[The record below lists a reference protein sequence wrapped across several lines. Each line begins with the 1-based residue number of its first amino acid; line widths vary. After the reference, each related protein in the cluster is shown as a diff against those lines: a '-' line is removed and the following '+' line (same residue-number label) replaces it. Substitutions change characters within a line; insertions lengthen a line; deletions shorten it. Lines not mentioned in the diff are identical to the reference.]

1 MTTDVII
8 TTYNESD
15 NIVALL
21 KHLKRQKTLAQ
32 QIIIVDN
39 CSQDKTAQLILEF
52 AQRNPQLKIKL
63 ISQKTTRSQAR
74 NLAIQK
80 SQADLIAITDAG
92 CLPHSDWLT
101 NLVNCY
107 QQQSKNLKD
116 KNLVIA
122 GFYQGL
128 AKTAFEQAVIPYA
141 LVMPDRL
148 NLTTF
153 LPATRSMLL
162 PKKVWQTLGGFNEK
176 LNFSEDYE
184 FAQRLVK
191 QQIKIVVEPTAI
203 VDWLPRKNFLQF
215 LNMIFN
221 FAKGDMLAKTYRPK
235 VALIFLRYL
244 LGIALFF
251 YQPYLGLTV
260 ILLYLMWA
268 IKKNYRYAKQAWF
281 YLPLLQ
287 IGADW
292 AVMSGTI
299 TGGVESWLK

>member
-21 KHLKRQKTLAQ
+21 KHLKRQHTPAQ

-52 AQRNPQLKIKL
+52 AQKNPQLKIQL

-101 NLVNCY
+101 KLVNCY
-107 QQQSKNLKD
+107 QQQSKKLKD
-116 KNLVIA
+116 KNIVIA

-153 LPATRSMLL
+153 LPATRSLLL

-221 FAKGDMLAKTYRPK
+221 FAKSDMLAKTYRPK